1 MHISIPVDN
10 TVEILDIVPL
20 NPLISKCQIKVCY
33 VGPDPNRNRSVIT
46 KDVAKEM
53 ARSIPGSPIVGFYN
67 EKIGDFEEH
76 NRMID
81 VSNGKFEIIDTTR
94 PYGFIDS
101 SAKIWFQKFLDDGVE
116 HEYLMT
122 EGYIW
127 TDIYPESKRI
137 IERGNNQ
144 SMELH
149 NKLTKGTWTKD
160 NNDIPKFFII
170 NEAIIQKLCI
180 LGENVEPCFEGAG
193 IAAQFSFDDEF
204 KANLFKGIEELKA
217 ALQEGGEAQMT
228 DDVKVVLDDES
239 TIVTDE
245 PVVEPETDFKKKPED
260 EEEDKKDSPDSQKK
274 DNDDS
279 EDKDN
284 SDDSKKDKEDDDEDE
299 KKKKK
304 MNHSKSEDE
313 DEEKCP
319 KCGKPKSECT
329 CADEQDGNGH
339 YSLEEIPEY
348 VELAKNYS
356 AATKRIDELEAEIAP
371 LREFKA
377 AADKK
382 EKQAMI
388 DSFYMLSDAD
398 KADVVANIETYSLD
412 DIEAKLAIL
421 CVRNKVSFNLDDE
434 DKKAENDEPMIYNLG
449 DDGNDGVP
457 AWIKAVRET
466 AKTMI

>member
-1 MHISIPVDN
+1 MHISIPVEN
-10 TVEILDIVPL
+10 TIEILDIVPL

-33 VGPDPNRNRSVIT
+33 VSDKPNRNNSVIT
-46 KDVAKEM
+46 KDVAREM
-53 ARSIPGSPIVGFYN
+53 ARSLPGSPIVGFFN
-67 EKIGDFEEH
+67 EKTGDYEEH

-81 VSNGKFEIIDTTR
+81 VSNGKFEVIDTTR
-94 PYGFIDS
+94 PYGYVDS
-101 SAKIWFQKFLDDGVE
+101 SAKIWFQTFEDDGVP

-127 TDIYPESKRI
+127 TGVYPESKRI
-137 IERGNNQ
+137 ITHGNNQ

-160 NNDIPKFFII
+160 DNGIPKFFII

-204 KANLFKGIEELKA
+204 KENLFRMMEELKA

-228 DDVKVVLDDES
+228 VEEIKVVLDDES
-239 TIVTDE
+239 SIVVEE
-245 PVVEPETDFKKKPED
+245 PAVEPETEFKKKPED
-260 EEEDKKDSPDSQKK
+260 EEDETSEKK

-279 EDKDN
+279 KDNENSDESKKEDKED
-284 SDDSKKDKEDDDEDE
+284 DDDEDE

-304 MNHSKSEDE
+304 MNHSASE

-319 KCGKPKSECT
+319 ECGKPKSECT
-329 CADEQDGNGH
+329 CADEKDGNGH

-348 VELAKNYS
+348 VELAKNYA

-377 AADKK
+377 AADKA

-398 KADVVANIETYSLD
+398 KADVLNNIDKYSVS
-412 DIEAKLAIL
+412 DIEAKLAVI
-421 CVRNKVSFNLDDE
+421 CVRNKVNFNLDDE
-434 DKKAENDEPMIYNLG
+434 NKTEESEPMVYSLG
-449 DDGNDGVP
+449 DNDSNDGVP
-457 AWIKAVRET
+457 AWIKAVRDT